1 MISKAVSKV
10 FVKGTAFA
18 VAGMLGAT
26 ALTGCST
33 ASDKFKKTLKVGEPV
48 ARVYNAKYEEV
59 EGAIKQAMIRYP
71 QRVDNTEAG
80 IFETDIVKGESRF
93 KSPGK
98 SNDESAGNR
107 YRVLIRLVRGKNDE
121 KPAVKVIVTKQAE
134 IARDFFAGAEPVPS
148 DGLEETTILYRI
160 GREIV
165 LARAILKS
173 TERENKKLDEGS

>member
-1 MISKAVSKV
+1 MISKTVSRTKFLALV
-10 FVKGTAFA
+10 C
-18 VAGMLGAT
+18 LIGA
-26 ALTGCST
+26 AASTGCST

-93 KSPGK
+93 RSPGK

-107 YRVLIRLVRGKNDE
+107 YRILIRLVRGKNDE

-148 DGLEETTILYRI
+148 DGLEETSILYRI

-165 LARAILKS
+165 LARAILRS
-173 TERENKKLDEGS
+173 TERENKKQDQGS